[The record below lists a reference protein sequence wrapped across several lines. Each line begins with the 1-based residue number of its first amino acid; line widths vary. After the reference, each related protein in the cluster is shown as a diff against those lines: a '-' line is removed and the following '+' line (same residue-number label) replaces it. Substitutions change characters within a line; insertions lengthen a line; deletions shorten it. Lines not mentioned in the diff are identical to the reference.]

1 MVISRIVRVSQSSA
15 RARKDLPQ
23 GVPRGTDLDHIQ
35 GARVA
40 ARALR
45 GGLVQIREAA
55 RNLRAVRARVSDADT
70 AIARARRTNSARR
83 VEWIK
88 SARETRRRAPRTL
101 TTRPRRCDLAGLVAV
116 SARGAVILDDRAN
129 IAMTRV
135 GECGSRDEVGE
146 CGSRDEMVE
155 PSGSSA

>member
-1 MVISRIVRVSQSSA
+1 M
-15 RARKDLPQ
+15 
-23 GVPRGTDLDHIQ
+23 
-35 GARVA
+35 
-40 ARALR
+40 
-45 GGLVQIREAA
+45 
-55 RNLRAVRARVSDADT
+55 
-70 AIARARRTNSARR
+70 
-83 VEWIK
+83 
-88 SARETRRRAPRTL
+88 
-101 TTRPRRCDLAGLVAV
+101 